1 MLKTTYKDIAA
12 LIDKSEASIKNYKAA
27 QPQLLE
33 ILQLGAT
40 AKLNNI
46 SLEELES
53 YLLLK
58 ETILNSIGKKEER

>member
-1 MLKTTYKDIAA
+1 MLKPTYKDIAA

-33 ILQLGAT
+33 VLQLGAT

-46 SLEELES
+46 SLDELES

-58 ETILNSIGKKEER
+58 ETILNSLKTKEES

>member
-1 MLKTTYKDIAA
+1 MLKSTYKDIAA

-58 ETILNSIGKKEER
+58 ETILNSLKTKEES

>member
-1 MLKTTYKDIAA
+1 MLKSTYKDIAA

-33 ILQLGAT
+33 IRQLGAT

-58 ETILNSIGKKEER
+58 ETILNSLKTKEES

>member
-58 ETILNSIGKKEER
+58 ETILNSLKTKEES

>member
-1 MLKTTYKDIAA
+1 MLKSTYKDIAA

-46 SLEELES
+46 SLDELES

-58 ETILNSIGKKEER
+58 ETILNSLKTKEES